1 MLESGFLQIEME
13 EADKCKTAFV
23 CPLGFWEFNRMPQQ
37 ITNVPSTFQRLMER
51 SMGDLNRKQVL
62 FFIDDLIVFSKTLES
77 RLLQVLNRLKEYGLK
92 LSPEKCWL
100 FQTSVRYLGHI
111 VSQNG
116 VETDPAKVEAL
127 RTWPKEGKPE
137 GVEVLFRFCRILSE
151 ICA

>member
-23 CPLGFWEFNRMPQQ
+23 CPLGFWEFNRMQQ
-37 ITNVPSTFQRLMER
+37 EITNVPSTFQRLMER

-92 LSPEKCWL
+92 LSPEKC
-100 FQTSVRYLGHI
+100 
-111 VSQNG
+111 
-116 VETDPAKVEAL
+116 
-127 RTWPKEGKPE
+127 
-137 GVEVLFRFCRILSE
+137 
-151 ICA
+151 